1 MPEDTHDEK
10 MLVVA
15 APKAPPENKGSVR
28 GPRRGFPFENI
39 QAVSVS
45 AVKKNMEAFF
55 SQLQRIISPAKNKIG
70 EFELST
76 IEITAQ
82 VTGEGKVCLLG
93 TGVKVEAQGG
103 IKFVLNRAK
112 E

>member
-1 MPEDTHDEK
+1 MPEDTNEK
-10 MLVVA
+10 IWVVTA
-15 APKAPPENKGSVR
+15 AEVPVANKRIQRGLSERGSLEV
-28 GPRRGFPFENI
+28 I

-45 AVKKNMEAFF
+45 ALKKNVQAFF
-55 SQLQRIISPAKNKIG
+55 LHLQEIIGPAKDKIG
-70 EFELST
+70 EFELSR

-93 TGVKVEAQGG
+93 TGAKMEAQCG
-103 IKFVLNRAK
+103 IKFVLNRTT

>member
-1 MPEDTHDEK
+1 MPEGTNEK
-10 MLVVA
+10 MWVVA
-15 APKAPPENKGSVR
+15 APGAPVQNKPVE
-28 GPRRGFPFENI
+28 RGFGGRVSFENI

-45 AVKKNMEAFF
+45 ALKENMQAFF
-55 SQLQRIISPAKNKIG
+55 HQLQEIIGPAQEKVG

-93 TGVKVEAQGG
+93 TGAKIEAQGG
-103 IKFVLNRAK
+103 IKFVLNRST